1 MPVVRTRMAGRAEE
15 VLGMRFDVAIVGAGV
30 VGCAIARELTRYR
43 LTVALCEREVEVG
56 LGTSKANS
64 GIIHGGHRAPHGT
77 LKAATEWRGNQLWS
91 DMARD
96 LPFGFARI
104 GDLTVAFDDDDVAYL
119 QRLLEQGRRR
129 GVTGLEMWDAERL
142 RREEPNLSQDI
153 VAALHAPSSGV
164 VNPYEACF
172 ALAESAVRNGLELRT
187 ETTVTGIERGADG
200 FAIATD
206 RGTLHARFVV
216 NAAGVFGDEL
226 ARMVG
231 AEEAGLRFRKGE
243 EYLLDKRLVGFVTR
257 VTFPCPSPTSKG
269 ILVTPTY
276 DGTLM
281 VGPTAT
287 WSEADDITTT
297 AAGAEE
303 VFDGARR
310 LVPGISERDCIAEF
324 AGVRAVAA
332 DEDFTIGHTS
342 VPGFLNV
349 IGIQSPGLT
358 AAPAIALD
366 VIDLLAEAGLALE
379 VRDDFVPTIDAPL
392 RFAELDPDE
401 QARAVR
407 GDPRFGRIACR
418 CELVT
423 EGEVLDAIARGARTM
438 DGVKFRTRAGMGRC
452 QGGFCAWRC
461 LRLLA
466 NSQDVDVSAITKRGG
481 RSWIALPRRD
491 DHAATEVEH
500 A

>member
-1 MPVVRTRMAGRAEE
+1 
-15 VLGMRFDVAIVGAGV
+15 MRFDVAIVGAGV

-43 LTVALCEREVEVG
+43 LTVALIEREVEVG

-64 GIIHGGHRAPHGT
+64 GIIHGGHRAADGT
-77 LKAATEWRGNQLWS
+77 RKAATEWRGNQLWG
-91 DMARD
+91 DLAKD
-96 LPFGFARI
+96 LPFGFERI
-104 GDLTVAFDDDDVAYL
+104 GDLTVAFDEDDVGYL
-119 QRLLEQGRRR
+119 GGLLEQGRRR
-129 GVTGLEMWDAERL
+129 GVTGLEMWDAARL
-142 RREEPNLSQDI
+142 RREEPNLDEAI
-153 VAALHAPSSGV
+153 VAALHAPTSGV

-172 ALAESAVRNGLELRT
+172 ALAESAVRNGLALHT
-187 ETTVTGIERGADG
+187 ETTVTGIDREADG
-200 FAIATD
+200 FAIASD

-216 NAAGVFGDEL
+216 NAAGVFGDRV

-243 EYLLDKRLVGFVTR
+243 EYLLDKRLVGFVRR

-269 ILVTPTY
+269 ILITPTY

-287 WSEADDITTT
+287 WSDAEDLTTS
-297 AAGAEE
+297 AEGAEA
-303 VFDGARR
+303 VFAGARR
-310 LVPGISERDCIAEF
+310 LAPGISERDCIAEF

-332 DEDFTIGHTS
+332 DEDFAIGHTR

-366 VIDLLAEAGLALE
+366 VVALLGEAGLSLE
-379 VRDDFVPTIDAPL
+379 ARDDFEAGIDAPI
-392 RFAELDPDE
+392 RFAELDEDE
-401 QARAVR
+401 QARVVR

-423 EGEVLDAIARGARTM
+423 EGEVLHAIERGARTM

-466 NSQDVDVSAITKRGG
+466 DAEDVDVSAITKRGG
-481 RSWIALPRRD
+481 DSWIALPRSDPRSGG
-491 DHAATEVEH
+491 EVEH